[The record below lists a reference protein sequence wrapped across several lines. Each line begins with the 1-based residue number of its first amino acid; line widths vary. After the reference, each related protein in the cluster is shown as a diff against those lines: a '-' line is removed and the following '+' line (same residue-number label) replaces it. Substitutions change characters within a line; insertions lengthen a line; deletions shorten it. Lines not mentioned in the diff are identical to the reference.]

1 LPAGTPRRYRT
12 GSEASRLLTR
22 LAQRQDLGR
31 KANPLAGFSR
41 GAVADLYPTHR
52 DGADARLDGTYRA
65 MTIAD
70 KAGSTIGEPLVDHG
84 GQEGFGF
91 RLDRLGK

>member
-1 LPAGTPRRYRT
+1 
-12 GSEASRLLTR
+12 
-22 LAQRQDLGR
+22 
-31 KANPLAGFSR
+31 
-41 GAVADLYPTHR
+41 
-52 DGADARLDGTYRA
+52 

-91 RLDRLGK
+91 RLDRLGQ